1 MDPFNT
7 RLRKR
12 IPWILVTDFDHF
24 MIQEGNKA
32 EAQEDEIV
40 VKEPELEKKQEPES
54 EFEKQKEKTERNQ
67 KALKEKEMDN
77 AAYKN
82 F

>member
-1 MDPFNT
+1 MASIALHVFFN
-7 RLRKR
+7 
-12 IPWILVTDFDHF
+12 VQF